1 MPRKNYT
8 PWLHIASNLLT
19 VSQFL
24 FDIRSLFTPPAPD
37 SLEAL
42 NRLRAENLD
51 LKNQNEDLKK
61 GINGNRI
68 IEGDLKIELLKAKLA
83 RELAQNKAAGIDGPT
98 FKAADYAEPGDMR
111 RGILPPE

>member
-1 MPRKNYT
+1 MPRKNHT
-8 PWLHIASNLLT
+8 PWLNIASSLL
-19 VSQFL
+19 SLAQFL
-24 FDIRSLFTPPAPD
+24 FDIRSLVTPARPD
-37 SLEAL
+37 PLEAL

-68 IEGDLKIELLKAKLA
+68 VEGDLKIELLKAKLA
-83 RELAQNKAAGIDGPT
+83 QALAQNKAAGINGPN
-98 FKAADYAEPGDMR
+98 FKAADYAEPGDVR